1 MRTFFSS
8 WSRRLW
14 ISGAASLVLAT
25 WLACGGSEPVQTSQ
39 ASSEQPA
46 TVTQVSQPIAAAP
59 TNDVVQPTQA
69 AISKPPTAASQPSAN
84 KPAAQ
89 GEAEWTILLY
99 QDADDEVLE
108 QDIMTDFNE
117 AELIGSSDQVNIVA
131 QVDRYDGA
139 FDGMDD
145 WISTKR
151 FYITQDND
159 LNSIGSEELED
170 LGEANMADGQT
181 LVDFI
186 TWGVE
191 NYPAR
196 KYALI
201 LSDHGAGWPGGW
213 MDPDPG
219 GMGPDEVVVA
229 QLFGVDGLWLMEM
242 DNALEQARAQTGI
255 DRFEMIGF
263 DACLMSQLEVFTAL
277 EPHANYAVASQEV
290 EPALGWAYAGFLN
303 QLVENPQMDGEQL
316 SGLIVQSY
324 IDQDMRIVDP
334 EQRQQ
339 LLRQNF
345 NYEGDADP
353 AEVAQAM
360 GKDVTLTAVRL
371 AAIPAVNA
379 AVDNL
384 TTALVGVDPEAVAQA
399 RAYAQSFESVF
410 GEGPPS
416 PYIDLGHF
424 LQLMI
429 EVTNNNKTVV
439 AAAQGVAQALL
450 DAIIAEKH
458 GPDRPGATGF
468 TIHFP
473 TSEIFNAAD
482 NVGYTTVAQRF
493 AESSRWDD
501 FLAAYYT
508 GAAPQ
513 FNRPDANA
521 PAEAP
526 VEINLTQAELNQLK
540 ADVNYLADLGYT
552 LEEMPDILVQEGG
565 YPPDL
570 IQALIDAGVFDSG
583 GSGRA
588 ISAASLSNL
597 SKPIQVEP
605 LQLSAEVASPGEPIT
620 IKTKISG
627 DRLAYVYSF
636 IGRFLPRDDVLLIED
651 MDYILSDQTQE
662 VLGKKYPVWSKEG
675 VEVEFDWEPTVY
687 AISDG
692 QTKIKAL
699 FDPAAYD
706 AEQPTYSVNGIYRP
720 AKGKERFAKI
730 YFQNNVMTQII
741 GFTSGITQ
749 AIGAPRQ
756 VTAQPGDKFTVL
768 ERGDDLSQ
776 EGDAGRESYVN
787 EGGTLTFGNQPLTLE
802 TTPAPS
808 GNYVIGIIAEDLDG
822 KKYEQYEGL
831 FVVNPEASSVDGFT
845 PYVSEDLGFAL
856 LHPEKWKV
864 TEDAAAGT
872 VDFTDEAGSAQVTII
887 QAGYPDVADAAA
899 ANSQAIQEVID
910 ALSQQGDLQNVQF
923 VTEVED
929 YVLGAFDAQV
939 IDFTFDLDG
948 QPYYGYAIAST
959 PVAGTTYVV
968 LVSSLDADFDAVST
982 DFDDMLYSFD
992 ILISGVSKEQA
1003 GPPPPDF
1010 ASTTF
1015 SDDFSKADSGLINEP
1030 EEQAWGKAYYSEAGQ
1045 YLFALQANPG
1055 TTYDYYANQ
1064 SLEDDFLIQATASYT
1079 GPVDNGYGLIFRV
1092 QAGEK
1097 ADDFYTFR
1105 ISGDGFYTVE
1115 KTENGEL
1122 KPVIDWTTSGLIKQ
1136 TEGEANI
1143 LTVEGK
1149 GDTYNLYINGQQVNT
1164 FTDAAYKGGT
1174 FGFVVDN
1181 YDEEKPANFTFDDLT
1196 VGTPV
1201 QAQ

>member
-1 MRTFFSS
+1 MPAYFSS

-14 ISGAASLVLAT
+14 MSGVLSLMLAT
-25 WLACGGSEPVQTSQ
+25 WLACGGSEAVQTSQ
-39 ASSEQPA
+39 ASPQPPVS
-46 TVTQVSQPIAAAP
+46 TPTQTGQPIAAAP
-59 TNDVVQPTQA
+59 TKVAVQPTGA

-117 AELIGSSDQVNIVA
+117 AELIGSTDQVNIVA

-139 FDGMDD
+139 FDGMGD
-145 WISTKR
+145 WTSTKR
-151 FYITQDND
+151 FYITQDDD

-170 LGEANMADGQT
+170 LGETNMADGQT
-181 LVDFI
+181 LIDFI
-186 TWGVE
+186 TWGVA
-191 NYPAR
+191 NFPAR

-219 GMGPDEVVVA
+219 GMGPDEVAVA

-242 DNALEQARAQTGI
+242 DNALAEARTQTGI
-255 DRFEMIGF
+255 DKFEMIGF
-263 DACLMSQLEVFTAL
+263 DACLMGQLEVFTAL

-290 EPALGWAYAGFLN
+290 EPALGWAYASFLS
-303 QLVENPQMDGEQL
+303 QLVEDPQMDGEQL

-353 AEVAQAM
+353 AEVAQVM
-360 GKDVTLTAVRL
+360 GKKITLTAVRL
-371 AAIPAVNA
+371 GAIPAINA
-379 AVDNL
+379 AVDQL
-384 TTALVGVDPEAVAQA
+384 ATTLVGVDPEAVAQA

-416 PYIDLGHF
+416 PFIDLGHF

-429 EVTNNNKTVV
+429 DVTNNNKNVV
-439 AAAQGVAQALL
+439 AATQGVAQALL

-458 GPDRPGATGF
+458 GNDRPGATGF
-468 TIHFP
+468 TIYFP
-473 TSEIFNAAD
+473 TSDIFNAAD

-508 GAAPQ
+508 GEAPQQ
-513 FNRPDANA
+513 FNRPDENA
-521 PAEAP
+521 PQQPA
-526 VEINLTQAELNQLK
+526 EINLTQAELNQLK
-540 ADVNYLADLGYT
+540 ADINYLATLGYVP
-552 LEEMPDILVQEGG
+552 EEMPDILVQEGG

-570 IQALIDAGVFDSG
+570 IQALIDSGVFSSG
-583 GSGRA
+583 GSSRA
-588 ISAASLSNL
+588 ISAASLANL

-605 LQLSAEVASPGEPIT
+605 LQLSAEIAKPGEPIT
-620 IKTKISG
+620 IKTGISG
-627 DRLAYVYSF
+627 DRLAFVYSF

-662 VLGKKYPVWSKEG
+662 VLGKKYPVWPKEG
-675 VEVEFDWEPTVY
+675 LEVEFDWEPIVY
-687 AISDG
+687 AVSDG

-720 AKGKERFAKI
+720 AQGKERFAKI
-730 YFQNNVMTQII
+730 YFQNDVMTEII

-749 AIGAPRQ
+749 ALGAPRQ
-756 VTAQPGDKFTVL
+756 ITAQPGDKFTVL
-768 ERGDDLSQ
+768 ERGDDLRQ
-776 EGDAGRESYVN
+776 EGEAGRESYVH
-787 EGGTLTFGNQPLTLE
+787 EGGTLTFGEQPFTLE

-808 GNYVIGIIAEDLDG
+808 GNYVVGIIAEDLDG

-856 LHPEKWKV
+856 LHPEKWKA

-872 VDFTDEAGSAQVTII
+872 VEFADE
-887 QAGYPDVADAAA
+887 
-899 ANSQAIQEVID
+899 
-910 ALSQQGDLQNVQF
+910 
-923 VTEVED
+923 
-929 YVLGAFDAQV
+929 
-939 IDFTFDLDG
+939 
-948 QPYYGYAIAST
+948 
-959 PVAGTTYVV
+959 
-968 LVSSLDADFDAVST
+968 
-982 DFDDMLYSFD
+982 
-992 ILISGVSKEQA
+992 
-1003 GPPPPDF
+1003 
-1010 ASTTF
+1010 
-1015 SDDFSKADSGLINEP
+1015 
-1030 EEQAWGKAYYSEAGQ
+1030 
-1045 YLFALQANPG
+1045 
-1055 TTYDYYANQ
+1055 
-1064 SLEDDFLIQATASYT
+1064 
-1079 GPVDNGYGLIFRV
+1079 
-1092 QAGEK
+1092 
-1097 ADDFYTFR
+1097 
-1105 ISGDGFYTVE
+1105 
-1115 KTENGEL
+1115 
-1122 KPVIDWTTSGLIKQ
+1122 
-1136 TEGEANI
+1136 
-1143 LTVEGK
+1143 
-1149 GDTYNLYINGQQVNT
+1149 
-1164 FTDAAYKGGT
+1164 
-1174 FGFVVDN
+1174 
-1181 YDEEKPANFTFDDLT
+1181 PAR
-1196 VGTPV
+1196 PR
-1201 QAQ
+1201 

>member
-1 MRTFFSS
+1 MPTYFSF

-14 ISGAASLVLAT
+14 ISGVFSLVLAT
-25 WLACGGSEPVQTSQ
+25 WLACGGGEPVSQ
-39 ASSEQPA
+39 ASPEQP
-46 TVTQVSQPIAAAP
+46 VSVSTQASQPVAAP
-59 TNDVVQPTQA
+59 TTTAAVQPTQA
-69 AISKPPTAASQPSAN
+69 AISKPPTAMPPLSTN

-89 GEAEWTILLY
+89 SEAEWTILLY

-108 QDIMTDFNE
+108 QDIMIDFNE
-117 AELIGSSDQVNIVA
+117 AELIGSTDQVNIVA

-145 WISTKR
+145 WTSTKR
-151 FYITQDND
+151 FYVTRDDD
-159 LNSIGSEELED
+159 LNSIGSEELDD
-170 LGEANMADGQT
+170 LGEINMADGQT

-191 NYPAR
+191 NFPAR

-201 LSDHGAGWPGGW
+201 MSDHGAGWPGGW

-229 QLFGVDGLWLMEM
+229 QLFRADGLWLMEM
-242 DNALEQARAQTGI
+242 DNALDQARAQTGI
-255 DRFEMIGF
+255 DKFEMIGF
-263 DACLMSQLEVFTAL
+263 DACLMGQLEVFTAL

-290 EPALGWAYAGFLN
+290 EPALGWAYAGFLS
-303 QLVENPQMDGEQL
+303 QLVQDPQMDGEQL

-324 IDQDMRIVDP
+324 IDQDMRIVDS
-334 EQRQQ
+334 EQRQM
-339 LLRQNF
+339 LLAQNF
-345 NYEGDADP
+345 NYSGDADP
-353 AEVAQAM
+353 AEVAQVM
-360 GKDVTLTAVRL
+360 GKDITLTAVRL

-384 TTALVGVDPEAVAQA
+384 ATTLVGVDPQAVAQA

-416 PYIDLGHF
+416 PFIDLGHF

-429 EVTNNNKTVV
+429 DVTNNNKKVV

-493 AESSRWDD
+493 AEVSRWDD

-508 GAAPQ
+508 GTSPQ
-513 FNRPDANA
+513 FNRPDSNA
-521 PAEAP
+521 PQQPA
-526 VEINLTQAELNQLK
+526 EINLTQAELNQLK
-540 ADVNYLADLGYT
+540 ADVNYLATLGYT

-583 GSGRA
+583 GRSRS
-588 ISAASLSNL
+588 ISATSLSSL

-605 LQLSAEVASPGEPIT
+605 LQLSAEVAKPGEPVT

-651 MDYILSDQTQE
+651 MDFILSDETRE
-662 VLGKKYPVWSKEG
+662 VLGKKYPVWPKEG
-675 VEVEFDWEPTVY
+675 VEIEFDWEPTVY
-687 AISDG
+687 AVNDG
-692 QTKIKAL
+692 QTKVKAL

-730 YFQNNVMTQII
+730 YFQNDTMTQIV

-756 VTAQPGDKFTVL
+756 ITAQPGDKFTVL
-768 ERGDDLSQ
+768 ERGDDLSK
-776 EGDAGRESYVN
+776 EGEAGRESYVH
-787 EGGTLTFGNQPLTLE
+787 EGGTLTFGDKPLTLE

-808 GNYVIGIIAEDLDG
+808 GNYVVGIIAEDLDG

-864 TEDAAAGT
+864 AEDTAAGT

-887 QAGYPDVADAAA
+887 QAGYPDAADAAA

-910 ALSQQGDLQNVQF
+910 ALNQQGDLQNVQF
-923 VTEVED
+923 VTDVED

-939 IDFTFDLDG
+939 VDFTFDLDG

-968 LVSSLDADFDAVST
+968 LVSSLDADFDAVSQ

-1010 ASTTF
+1010 ASAIF
-1015 SDDFSKADSGLINEP
+1015 SDDFTQADSGLINEP
-1030 EEQAWGKAYYSEAGQ
+1030 QEQPWGKAYYSEAGQ

-1079 GPVDNGYGLIFRV
+1079 GAVDNGYGLLFRV
-1092 QAGEK
+1092 QAGEQ
-1097 ADDFYTFR
+1097 ADEFYTFR

-1115 KTENGEL
+1115 KTDNGEL
-1122 KPVIDWTTSGLIKQ
+1122 KPVIDWTASGLINQ
-1136 TEGEANI
+1136 AEGEANI

-1149 GDTYNLYINGQQVNT
+1149 GDAYNLYINGQQVNT
-1164 FTDAAYKGGT
+1164 FTDATYKGGT

-1181 YDEEKPANFTFDDLT
+1181 YDSQNPASFTFDDLT
-1196 VGTPV
+1196 VGTPA